1 MDAMSE
7 KGTKITFGGRQARA
21 LCNMSHSARLD
32 FISEGL
38 PIILESAR
46 GFWRAADTLA
56 DSPREA
62 AVLAGFAEE
71 ESAKALILIDL
82 VRCPVPEVG
91 KRIGRIVKK
100 TLYDHLSRMIYANA
114 QSWRPT
120 NIAQLQEY
128 VDNERQGHF
137 LEGGMS
143 EYIVPNWSLYLR
155 ESTMYADIEVHEEG
169 IPQWNDPNRW
179 GGSTIAMRPIALQIV
194 EALEVLG
201 VMTRAGLQATSDIW
215 GNVDFVKDE
224 GPVEARELSKQLG
237 ARLDSEGL
245 VTDVATEQHARL
257 FYNHWQLPM
266 YNLKFDLIDVPLE
279 RLEAQRKAAFWNEVG
294 DY

>member
-1 MDAMSE
+1 MSD

-21 LCNMSHSARLD
+21 LCNMRHSARLD

-38 PIILESAR
+38 PIILQSAQ
-46 GFWRAADTLA
+46 GFWRAAETLE
-56 DSPREA
+56 DNPREA
-62 AVLAGFAEE
+62 AVLSGLAEE

-128 VDNERQGHF
+128 VDNERQGH
-137 LEGGMS
+137 LLDGGMS

-266 YNLKFDLIDVPLE
+266 YNLKFDLVDVPLE
-279 RLEAQRKAAFWNEVG
+279 RLEAQREAAFWNEVG
-294 DY
+294 EY

>member
-1 MDAMSE
+1 
-7 KGTKITFGGRQARA
+7 
-21 LCNMSHSARLD
+21 MSHSDRLD
-32 FISEGL
+32 FIAEGL
-38 PIILESAR
+38 PIILQSAQ
-46 GFWRAADTLA
+46 GFWRAAEALA

-82 VRCPVPEVG
+82 VRCPVPEVS

-100 TLYDHLSRMIYANA
+100 TLYDHLSRMIYAGA

-120 NIAQLQEY
+120 NTAQLQEY

-137 LEGGMS
+137 LDGGIS
-143 EYIVPNWSLYLR
+143 EYIVPNWSLYRR
-155 ESTMYADIEVHEEG
+155 ESTMYADIEVHEDS

-179 GGSTIAMRPIALQIV
+179 TISTITLRPVALDIV
-194 EALEVLG
+194 EALDALG
-201 VMTRAGLQATSDIW
+201 VLTRAGLQATSDIW
-215 GNVDFVKDE
+215 GSVDFVKEE
-224 GPVEARELSKQLG
+224 GPVEARELTKQLS
-237 ARLDSEGL
+237 AHLDSEGL
-245 VTDVATEQHARL
+245 VTDRATEHHARL

-279 RLEAQRKAAFWNEVG
+279 RLEAQRQAAFWNEVG
-294 DY
+294 DR